1 MNRKLGEMGFIH
13 DAILQ
18 FSILRNY
25 QPVMKPQYPFFINSE
40 LSLWVVFDPFFDV
53 ENTLVCFLTLDDLT
67 FK

>member
-13 DAILQ
+13 DAILP
-18 FSILRNY
+18 FSILWNY
-25 QPVMKPQYPFFINSE
+25 QPVLKPQYPFFINSE
-40 LSLWVVFDPFFDV
+40 LSLWVISYLFLDV